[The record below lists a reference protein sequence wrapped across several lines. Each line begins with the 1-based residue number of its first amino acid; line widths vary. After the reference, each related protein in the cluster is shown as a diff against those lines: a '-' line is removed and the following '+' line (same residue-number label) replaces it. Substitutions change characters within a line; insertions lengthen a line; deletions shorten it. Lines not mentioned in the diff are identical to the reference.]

1 MGTVLKWH
9 NVPRIPFRPSFGR
22 GPVSTLSSGLQFS
35 SKTMSLS
42 RKEHHTGTAYSR
54 IGLTRYLYNKENSVC
69 YTGFRP
75 KHALSDPKDSVSF
88 VDDFVNM
95 IAPWEIARYRNT
107 EIFWYFSRS
116 LDFHHLDKECIAPFR
131 LMLFVT
137 YSHCFKFI
145 WGLNFNCHSG
155 FAPFCRFLKVETSQ
169 IVAHASSGM
178 LSNSLL
184 IFCRLRTISRWKPKL
199 QWIYRWRTLWTRW
212 ALKLFP
218 VVRLILPE
226 SAWRI
231 IAAKLTTRCDR
242 Q

>member
-54 IGLTRYLYNKENSVC
+54 IGLTRYLYSKENSVC

-95 IAPWEIARYRNT
+95 IAPWEIARYCNT
-107 EIFWYFSRS
+107 EIFWYFFTLFRLS
-116 LDFHHLDKECIAPFR
+116 PFR
-131 LMLFVT
+131 WGVHSSLSTYLVCDLF
-137 YSHCFKFI
+137 SLF
-145 WGLNFNCHSG
+145 
-155 FAPFCRFLKVETSQ
+155 Q
-169 IVAHASSGM
+169 IYLGV
-178 LSNSLL
+178 
-184 IFCRLRTISRWKPKL
+184 KL
-199 QWIYRWRTLWTRW
+199 QLSFRFCT
-212 ALKLFP
+212 
-218 VVRLILPE
+218 IL
-226 SAWRI
+226 
-231 IAAKLTTRCDR
+231 
-242 Q
+242 

>member
-9 NVPRIPFRPSFGR
+9 NIPRIPFRPSFGR

-42 RKEHHTGTAYSR
+42 RKGHHTGTAYSR
-54 IGLTRYLYNKENSVC
+54 IGLTRYLYSKENSVC

-75 KHALSDPKDSVSF
+75 KHALSHPKDSVSF

-95 IAPWEIARYRNT
+95 IAPWEIARYCNT

-131 LMLFVT
+131 LILFVT

-145 WGLNFNCHSG
+145 RGLNFNCHSG
-155 FAPFCRFLKVETSQ
+155 FAPFCRFL
-169 IVAHASSGM
+169 
-178 LSNSLL
+178 
-184 IFCRLRTISRWKPKL
+184 
-199 QWIYRWRTLWTRW
+199 
-212 ALKLFP
+212 
-218 VVRLILPE
+218 
-226 SAWRI
+226 
-231 IAAKLTTRCDR
+231 
-242 Q
+242 